1 MSIQSDLSN
10 VNKNKKKVQV
20 VKRNSIRARC
30 FTCGNSLSVVNRH
43 YYCNSCRNFTVQVKL
58 NDKPRMNKLP
68 R

>member
-20 VKRNSIRARC
+20 VKSNSISARC
-30 FTCGNSLSVVNRH
+30 FDCGSSLCVVNGH
-43 YYCNSCRNFTVQVKL
+43 YWCPSCNGYTVQVKL